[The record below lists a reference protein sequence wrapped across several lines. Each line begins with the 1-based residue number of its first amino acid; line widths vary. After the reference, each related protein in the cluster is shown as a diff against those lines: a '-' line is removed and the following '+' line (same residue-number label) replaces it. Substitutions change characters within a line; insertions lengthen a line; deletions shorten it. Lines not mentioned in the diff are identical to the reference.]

1 LSLRQLADDTSI
13 HLEAIENL
21 DDENHKLQDRLLIH
35 LMCSKLDNGTK
46 REWERHIINK
56 KCPPVDMLVQFLIE
70 RAKLLEK
77 TNVNKSVKNPNINCM
92 VSTKNLVCP
101 SCKGSHLLYHCE
113 QFLNSSIN
121 NRISSVKKLNLC
133 LNCLKANHYTNNCK
147 WSGCRKCHKKH
158 NTLLHLDQKSNDE
171 PEAKITQSP
180 RESNNSDQNL
190 NSNIVSNHSCTNT
203 ISSQILLA
211 TVCLQVRDKSGQFRN
226 CRALL
231 DSGSQCNLISNGCC
245 KKLGLK
251 LTKINSAIIGIN
263 QCKSQVQYK
272 TDINIISNYMQFETQ
287 ISCLVMGK
295 VTENLPSSG
304 FDPVHLNIPE
314 NIQLADPLFN
324 QKSEIDLLLGSDI
337 FWNLLCIGQIKL
349 GKNKP
354 TLQKTKFGW
363 IISGPIPNYSNIHNN
378 TFLSNINIHEKIHNE
393 ISKFWE
399 IEDCQNHKPALSEEE
414 TLCENHFIAT
424 TKRHE
429 SGKLIVSIPFKS
441 NVSELGESHSSS
453 LKRFY
458 ALERKLEKN
467 APLKKQYHAFMTEYE
482 LLGHMSEVKVD
493 NRDGYY
499 LPHHPVFKEDST
511 TTKLR
516 VVFDGSAKTSSG
528 LSLNDVQMVGPPLQ
542 NDLFNILLRFRQ
554 HQFVIKADIE
564 KMYRQVLIEDNQK
577 QYQKIFWRSDLS
589 QPVKVYKLNTVT
601 YGTSSA
607 PFLAIRSLNQ
617 VALDHFQNDPVI
629 SNIIN
634 NDFYVDDLLTGAETI
649 DSVVQI
655 RNKLTAVLATVGF
668 NLRKWTSNS
677 DKILTNTS
685 ESTSTQIPFL
695 SDGFQSKTLGIQ
707 WNHSRDLIQYT
718 IKENS
723 NKKFTKRTILS
734 EISQIFD
741 PLGLVGP
748 CITVAKLVLQEIW
761 QLKLNWDES
770 IPADI
775 HTQWVQFKK
784 DLINLNKIVI
794 PRHVIC
800 NQPKI
805 VEVHGFCDAS
815 ERAYGACIYLKSITE
830 SGDIGIQ
837 LLCAKS
843 RVAPLKTIS
852 IPRLELCGAVLLAQ
866 LSKRVKDSLTINIDR
881 EIYWSDST
889 ITLAWIAGS
898 PNRWKQFVSN
908 RVAEI
913 QRLTNHATWRH
924 VPTSDNPA
932 DIISRGLNP
941 SQLQK
946 SELWLNGPQ
955 FLQTSEQYWPT
966 SLTTMNDQNV
976 PEQKSTT
983 ISLAIQTIDN
993 EFNLIFK
1000 FSTYN
1005 KLKRVTAYL
1014 RRFINNCKSK
1024 KDQRIIG
1031 PLVPA
1036 ELANSETTIIKII
1049 QNTEFNREIQELVR
1063 NKQIHKS
1070 SNLLSLNP
1078 FLDKDNI
1085 LRVGGRIRHSNVNL
1099 DQKHPIVIPGSHH
1112 VTKLIIEQEHKRLMH
1127 AGTGATLSAIWC
1139 KYWPVSG
1146 RNSVQQVLRRC
1157 ISCYRTNPKAMT
1169 PVMGNLPAC
1178 RLQPC
1183 RPFIKSGVDYAG
1195 PFIIKEGVYK
1205 RKRLLKA
1212 YIALFVCMTT
1222 KAVHIELV
1230 SDLTTDAFLATL
1242 KRFIARRGIV
1252 TDLFSDNG
1260 TNFVGANNELHNLEQ
1275 LFKIQI
1281 NGEKIVNTLA
1291 NDQITWHFIPP
1302 RAPHFGGLWEASV
1315 KSLKNHLKRVIGDAH
1330 LTFEAFSTVLTQIE
1344 AILNSRPLTP
1354 MSNDPNDLSCLTAGH
1369 FLIGDSMTSFPHPD
1383 LQEVPSNRLTQWQ
1396 RIEQLRQHFWTRWSK
1411 EYISLLQQRSK
1422 WKSPQANVELGQ
1434 LVLIKEDNLP
1444 PLRWVTGRIVQLFPG
1459 QDKITRVV
1467 LIKTS
1472 SGLIKRSV
1480 SRVCVLPIDTSA

>member
-1 LSLRQLADDTSI
+1 
-13 HLEAIENL
+13 
-21 DDENHKLQDRLLIH
+21 
-35 LMCSKLDNGTK
+35 
-46 REWERHIINK
+46 
-56 KCPPVDMLVQFLIE
+56 
-70 RAKLLEK
+70 
-77 TNVNKSVKNPNINCM
+77 
-92 VSTKNLVCP
+92 
-101 SCKGSHLLYHCE
+101 
-113 QFLNSSIN
+113 
-121 NRISSVKKLNLC
+121 
-133 LNCLKANHYTNNCK
+133 
-147 WSGCRKCHKKH
+147 
-158 NTLLHLDQKSNDE
+158 
-171 PEAKITQSP
+171 
-180 RESNNSDQNL
+180 
-190 NSNIVSNHSCTNT
+190 
-203 ISSQILLA
+203 
-211 TVCLQVRDKSGQFRN
+211 
-226 CRALL
+226 
-231 DSGSQCNLISNGCC
+231 
-245 KKLGLK
+245 
-251 LTKINSAIIGIN
+251 
-263 QCKSQVQYK
+263 
-272 TDINIISNYMQFETQ
+272 
-287 ISCLVMGK
+287 
-295 VTENLPSSG
+295 
-304 FDPVHLNIPE
+304 
-314 NIQLADPLFN
+314 
-324 QKSEIDLLLGSDI
+324 
-337 FWNLLCIGQIKL
+337 
-349 GKNKP
+349 
-354 TLQKTKFGW
+354 
-363 IISGPIPNYSNIHNN
+363 
-378 TFLSNINIHEKIHNE
+378 
-393 ISKFWE
+393 
-399 IEDCQNHKPALSEEE
+399 
-414 TLCENHFIAT
+414 
-424 TKRHE
+424 
-429 SGKLIVSIPFKS
+429 
-441 NVSELGESHSSS
+441 
-453 LKRFY
+453 
-458 ALERKLEKN
+458 
-467 APLKKQYHAFMTEYE
+467 MTEYE
-482 LLGHMSEVKVD
+482 LLGHMSEAKVD

-577 QYQKIFWRSDLS
+577 QYQKIFWRSDVS

-695 SDGFQSKTLGIQ
+695 SDGLQSKTLGIQ

-718 IKENS
+718 IKENL

-748 CITVAKLVLQEIW
+748 CITVAKLILQEIW

-815 ERAYGACIYLKSITE
+815 ERAYGACIYLKSISE
-830 SGDIGIQ
+830 SGDIVIK

-913 QRLTNHATWRH
+913 QKLTNHATWRH

-955 FLQTSEQYWPT
+955 FLQTS
-966 SLTTMNDQNV
+966 
-976 PEQKSTT
+976 
-983 ISLAIQTIDN
+983 
-993 EFNLIFK
+993 
-1000 FSTYN
+1000 
-1005 KLKRVTAYL
+1005 
-1014 RRFINNCKSK
+1014 
-1024 KDQRIIG
+1024 G
-1031 PLVPA
+1031 
-1036 ELANSETTIIKII
+1036 
-1049 QNTEFNREIQELVR
+1049 
-1063 NKQIHKS
+1063 
-1070 SNLLSLNP
+1070 
-1078 FLDKDNI
+1078 
-1085 LRVGGRIRHSNVNL
+1085 
-1099 DQKHPIVIPGSHH
+1099 
-1112 VTKLIIEQEHKRLMH
+1112 
-1127 AGTGATLSAIWC
+1127 
-1139 KYWPVSG
+1139 KYWPVAG
-1146 RNSVQQVLRRC
+1146 RNSVRQVLRRC

-1242 KRFIARRGIV
+1242 IRFIARRGIV

-1369 FLIGDSMTSFPHPD
+1369 FLIGDSMTSFPHPN

-1444 PLRWVTGRIVQLFPG
+1444 PLRWVTGRIVELFPG